1 MEWGAKQRTGL
12 RQVSIR
18 SAYITQQFFFMYI
31 CAMSIFTKSTIEH
44 LSHCSHVPFLRLPLS
59 QSDCVCVCECLSMR
73 PVSLSIYFCPNVFY
87 SYDSMPLLPCLVNDA
102 IFVVVAG
109 YFFAL
114 FAPHQT
120 VRICLFCLEFMCRT
134 YWRSVSYSSPFKM

>member
-1 MEWGAKQRTGL
+1 MECGAMQRTGL

-18 SAYITQQFFFMYI
+18 SAYITQKMYFMYI

-44 LSHCSHVPFLRLPLS
+44 LSHCSHVPFLRSPLS
-59 QSDCVCVCECLSMR
+59 QSNCVCVCLSMR

-87 SYDSMPLLPCLVNDA
+87 SYDSMPLQPCLVNDA
-102 IFVVVAG
+102 IFSLLLLDISSP
-109 YFFAL
+109 FS
-114 FAPHQT
+114 APHQT

-134 YWRSVSYSSPFKM
+134 Y